1 MPGTAAPELH
11 LPPDLA
17 ARMRA
22 ALPTVA
28 ADILAAIV
36 REVPGYAGQLGE
48 MGRTIETAVEIAL
61 NGFLDIAAQAE
72 GADASAPG
80 DQPRAG
86 AYALG
91 RGEARSGR
99 SMESLLAAYRL
110 GARLAWRELS
120 LVAVDAG
127 LAAQTLAS
135 FAELVFAYIDELS
148 ASSAAGHADELAS
161 SGAVRQRHLER
172 LGHGLLTGGS
182 PSVLE
187 AAAARADWPAPRSL
201 TAVIVPESRARATLM
216 TLDPRTLRPVDDV
229 PGLEAGAHAVLLVPD
244 ADGPARAA
252 LLQSLR
258 GQRAVVGPPR
268 PWLDVRAS
276 HLRALRALALDPR
289 RMAGP
294 ILAGEPVDT
303 ERLLVDLVLG
313 ADAEAAADLQAQVL
327 GPLLALRPAVADKLG
342 QTLRSWLLHHGRRD
356 EIAAELFVHPQT
368 VRYRLGQLRELYGD
382 RLEDPATV
390 LAMTVALGV
399 HPRWDAAVRAL

>member
-1 MPGTAAPELH
+1 MTRTPQLQ
-11 LPPDLA
+11 LSVDVA

-48 MGRTIETAVEIAL
+48 TMERTIESAVEIAL
-61 NGFLDIAAQAE
+61 NGFLDIAAHAE

-80 DQPRAG
+80 DPPREG

-99 SMESLLAAYRL
+99 SMDSLLAAYRL

-127 LAAQTLAS
+127 LAAETLAS

-161 SGAVRQRHLER
+161 TGLVRQRHLER
-172 LGHGLLTGGS
+172 LGHGLLTGAS
-182 PSVLE
+182 PAALE

-201 TAVIVPESRARATLM
+201 TAVILPESRARAALM
-216 TLDPRTLRPVDDV
+216 TLDARTLRPVDEV
-229 PGLEAGAHAVLLVPD
+229 PGLESGGRTVLLVPD
-244 ADGPARAA
+244 ADGSARAPM
-252 LLQSLR
+252 LQLLR
-258 GQRAVVGPPR
+258 GRRAIVGPPR
-268 PWLDVRAS
+268 PWLAVRAS
-276 HLRALRALALDPR
+276 YLRALRALELDR
-289 RMAGP
+289 RRTAGEF
-294 ILAGEPVDT
+294 ATGEPVDT

-313 ADAEAAADLQAQVL
+313 ADPEAVEDLRTQVL
-327 GPLLALRPAVADKLG
+327 APLLSLRPAVADKLG

-356 EIAAELFVHPQT
+356 QIAADLFVHPQT
-368 VRYRLGQLRELYGD
+368 IRYRMGQLRELYGD
-382 RLEDPATV
+382 RLEDPRTV
-390 LAMTVALGV
+390 LEMTVALGV
-399 HPRWDAAVRAL
+399 HPRWGGATPG